1 MIRTNLSTRPF
12 YNVRAVRVAI
22 TTLAFVVL
30 GVTLFNAIQI
40 VRLSATQRNIGASA
54 SQAETEAE
62 RLRAEAVQIRA
73 QIDPDELDTVAGAA
87 AEANAIIDQRTFSW
101 TRLLTQLEAT
111 LPADVRVRALRPR
124 LERDGAFVAVIT
136 VEGRSVGEL
145 DQFVEALEATGAFHD
160 VLPTREETMED
171 GLIVAVIEGRYA
183 QPRPASTSADAT
195 VDKSGSAEATADT
208 EARP

>member
-22 TTLAFVVL
+22 TALAFVVL
-30 GVTLFNAIQI
+30 AVTLFNAVQI
-40 VRLSATQRNIGASA
+40 VRLSATQRNIGAKA
-54 SQAETEAE
+54 NEAETEAE
-62 RLRAEAVQIRA
+62 RLRAEAVRIRA

-87 AEANAIIDQRTFSW
+87 SEANAIIDQRTFSW

-124 LERDGAFVAVIT
+124 LERDGGFVAVIT

-145 DQFVEALEATGAFHD
+145 NQFVEALEATGAFHD
-160 VLPTREETMED
+160 VLPTQEETMED

-183 QPRPASTSADAT
+183 QSRQTSAAAEAPTDT
-195 VDKSGSAEATADT
+195 PSSAEAPAAE